1 MSFRP
6 NVHDKLTLN
15 GVTYRIAEHLAAPGW
30 IFRNHQVTKT
40 QSSHFLRVFV
50 SWW

>member
-6 NVHDKLTLN
+6 NVHDELTLN

-30 IFRNHQVTKT
+30 IFESTAKT
-40 QSSHFLRVFV
+40 HHGAHRAHRACKVHE
-50 SWW
+50 